1 MWVKIRKSTGG
12 CRITSDSLSKKRP
25 AFSGNPDL
33 RRGMQVPG
41 PPVAEIE
48 AKLLCWLTPESFKP
62 LRLTTEEKK
71 LRDRI
76 LTLPAIM
83 AVVLSLV

>member
-1 MWVKIRKSTGG
+1 MI
-12 CRITSDSLSKKRP
+12 KKRP

-33 RRGMQVPG
+33 HRGMQVPG
-41 PPVAEIE
+41 PPIAETE

-62 LRLTTEEKK
+62 LRLTTGEKK
-71 LRDRI
+71 LRDVCGWLRLRI
-76 LTLPAIM
+76 LTLPTIK

>member
-1 MWVKIRKSTGG
+1 M
-12 CRITSDSLSKKRP
+12 SKKRP

-41 PPVAEIE
+41 PPIAEIE

-62 LRLTTEEKK
+62 LRLTTGEKK

-83 AVVLSLV
+83 AVVLSLVYRRISGLSEV